1 MDRVFRGGEGI
12 AVMQP
17 DFSGQLV
24 FFPVRHHSPV
34 CSYQLRRV
42 IAAYQPEIILIE
54 GPENANE
61 LIPILSDERTTL
73 PAAIYY
79 FYKDKKK
86 YVSDEGR
93 DFHCYYPFVE
103 SSPEMTAMR
112 EARRIGVEA
121 RFIDL
126 PYSEILIHTQE
137 SEGFRA
143 AKERHSYAD
152 DSYLVQSRFYEML
165 CEKTGLRTFEE
176 FWEKYF
182 EIAGLHLSPEDF
194 LRQMYTYCTL
204 TREST
209 PAERMEQ
216 DGTLVREQH
225 MAFRIR
231 ELMPEYSRI
240 LVVTGGFHS
249 PALAKLTAEKKKPK
263 TVRLHSFPPEL
274 ESCYPIAYTYVAADA
289 LRGYASGMPH
299 PGYYDTITRKLRE
312 TDDTDAVF
320 REVGLE
326 LLTETAKQSAQK
338 DISVTIADVTAAW
351 TLAQGLAA
359 LRESPAP
366 GYAEI
371 ADGVTSTFIK
381 GAKTAATAY
390 PLEILSRIAT
400 GSGVGHIGDQSHVP
414 PLILDFEKQCRLLRL
429 KCDTAIPQ
437 EAEISLFTSEREGE
451 KSRFFHRMNFLQTG
465 FGERLK
471 GPDLHQNTDRSRV
484 REVWRYCRTP
494 QVDAALVDHTIH
506 GMTLYEACQNLAAEK
521 IRTERRCEVAAQ
533 VSVDC
538 FLMGVTLTAKDLPR
552 MEEIIAGDGDFFSL
566 GKGLHAFDMLGGLR
580 ELYGFED
587 SANRDHLILCFN
599 KLLTLLPSMANAA
612 PEQAQE
618 CIRICR
624 LLYGVTGRIL
634 PERREDLFDALR
646 MLTHQNEKEPSVYGA
661 AMGLLYAMDVSYLTA
676 AESAMQGY
684 LRGTGEMQKLGARYL
699 KGLFET
705 ARDIA
710 LSDREFLVMTDALL
724 ASLDAEDFMEI
735 MPFLRLAFSYFT
747 PQEVQTIAQSAAAI
761 HGKGEADVLDT
772 KSYDEALHIF
782 GAQLDAEVF
791 RELRAGK
798 GAV

>member
-1 MDRVFRGGEGI
+1 
-12 AVMQP
+12 MQP
-17 DFSGQLV
+17 DLSGQLV

-34 CSYQLRRV
+34 CSYQLTRV

-86 YVSDEGR
+86 YVSDEAR

-112 EARRIGVEA
+112 EVRRIGVEA

-126 PYSEILIHTQE
+126 PFSEILIHTQE
-137 SEGFRA
+137 SEGLRA
-143 AKERHSYAD
+143 ARERHSYAD
-152 DSYLVQSRFYEML
+152 DSYLVQSKFYASL

-182 EIAGLHLSPEDF
+182 EIAGLHLSPEEF

-204 TREST
+204 TREGT
-209 PAERMEQ
+209 PTEQMEH

-263 TVRLHSFPPEL
+263 TVRLHSFTPDL
-274 ESCYPIAYTYVAADA
+274 ESCYPIAYTYTAADA

-299 PGYYDTITRKLRE
+299 PGYYDEITRRLRDS
-312 TDDTDAVF
+312 DDTDAVF

-326 LLTETAKQSAQK
+326 LLTETAMRAAQK

-359 LRESPAP
+359 LREAPAP

-381 GAKTAATAY
+381 GAKTTATAY

-400 GSGVGHIGDQSHVP
+400 GDGVGHIGDQSHVP
-414 PLILDFEKQCRLLRL
+414 PLILDFEKQCAAFRF
-429 KCDTAIPQ
+429 KASTAIPQ
-437 EAEISLFTSEREGE
+437 EADISLFTSEREIAR
-451 KSRFFHRMNFLQTG
+451 SRFFHRMAFLRTG

-471 GPDLHQNTDRSRV
+471 GPDLHRNTDRSRV
-484 REVWRYCRTP
+484 HEIWRYCRTP
-494 QVDAALVDHTIH
+494 QVDAALVDHTID
-506 GMTLYEACQNLAAEK
+506 GMTLYEACQNIAASK

-538 FLMGVTLTAKDLPR
+538 FLMGVTLTAKDLPC
-552 MEEIIAGDGDFFSL
+552 MDEIIAGDGDFFSL
-566 GKGLHAFDMLGGLR
+566 GKGLHAFDMLGELR
-580 ELYGFED
+580 GLYGFED
-587 SANRDHLILCFN
+587 SANRDHLVLCFN

-634 PERREDLFDALR
+634 PERRADLFDALQ
-646 MLTHQNEKEPSVYGA
+646 MMTHAPEKEPSIYGA
-661 AMGLLYAMDVSYLTA
+661 AMGLLYAMDVSCLTA
-676 AESAMQGY
+676 AESAMQSY

-724 ASLDAEDFMEI
+724 ESLDAEDFMEI

-747 PQEVQTIAQSAAAI
+747 PQEVQSIAQSAAAI

-772 KSYDEALHIF
+772 RGYDEALHIF
-782 GAQLDAEVF
+782 GAQLDAEIF

-798 GAV
+798 EAL